1 MNKVPKDKESGLPS
15 KYVSGLSSSTAKAR
29 AAHWSKTK
37 EMDSKNPAAYAPAPG
52 DKTAKTKESKFT
64 KAYRA
69 KFGEEIEMDEDYIDE
84 EAASGLAKKAAAS
97 GVSID
102 TLRKVYNRGMAAWK
116 TGHRPGTTPQQW
128 AMARVNSYVTKGK
141 GTYHGADKDL
151 REEEVDEACWKGYK
165 KVGMKKKGDRM
176 VPDCVPEQTE
186 PHSTDMKKP
195 SSRFDGS
202 KELVATYKK
211 ATPGE
216 SRAFKAVKEVVRE
229 ALGDCGGSKKIDE
242 AEYQGRKVQ
251 LGKPMAGDVKKSKV
265 FVKNEKGSVVK
276 VNFGDKNMTIK
287 KNIPARRKSF
297 RARHGCDNPGPRT
310 KARYWSC
317 KAW

>member
-1 MNKVPKDKESGLPS
+1 MSDIEENKKLPGLWANIHAKRKRIASG
-15 KYVSGLSSSTAKAR
+15 SGERMRK
-29 AAHWSKTK
+29 
-37 EMDSKNPAAYAPAPG
+37 PGAPG
-52 DKTAKTKESKFT
+52 APTDAAL
-64 KAYRA
+64 KASQT
-69 KFGEEIEMDEDYIDE
+69 
-84 EAASGLAKKAAAS
+84 EAA
-97 GVSID
+97 
-102 TLRKVYNRGMAAWK
+102 
-116 TGHRPGTTPQQW
+116 
-128 AMARVNSYVTKGK
+128 
-141 GTYHGADKDL
+141 
-151 REEEVDEACWKGYK
+151 
-165 KVGMKKKGDRM
+165 
-176 VPDCVPEQTE
+176 E
-186 PHSTDMKKP
+186 PHSTDMNKP

-229 ALGDCGGSKKIDE
+229 ALGDCPCGGDCGCGGSKKIDE